1 MGMVNFLLN
10 CSNQDTIN
18 YHSLI
23 AYRSP
28 MSSIY
33 EKVDGYE
40 DQHPLVTRLIKGAFH
55 ERPTQRRY
63 TWTWDVA
70 PVTTFLEIIRL
81 LGNNRNWG
89 PGNEHSTD

>member
-10 CSNQDTIN
+10 YSNQDTIN

-40 DQHPLVTRLIKGAFH
+40 DQHPLVTRLNKGAFH
-55 ERPTQRRY
+55 E
-63 TWTWDVA
+63 
-70 PVTTFLEIIRL
+70 
-81 LGNNRNWG
+81 
-89 PGNEHSTD
+89 